1 MQKYQVYGLKCGMR
15 EQNLKKKLFNSD
27 GKQTFMC
34 CCFNFQNDLSQIQ
47 ATIL

>member
-1 MQKYQVYGLKCGMR
+1 MQKYQVYGLKCGMH
-15 EQNLKKKLFNSD
+15 EQNLKKTSNSD
-27 GKQTFMC
+27 GKQTFVC